1 MGAFSREQIEEKLAA
16 AAKGGYFLF
25 YEDLLT
31 EDAADDYQSRQAL
44 YRILG
49 EIDNENQDGI
59 NLTALVVD
67 RRSGMPGPGFFR
79 GLQKKSKK
87 AISPKRIYKTFRGEV
102 RKIFKEHNAPEQFGV
117 LVDAD
122 NHANSAKV
130 EEFLKTEIPGGRD
143 AIVCCACGK
152 DDQWDMS
159 PLERHHPEPFLRIRE
174 DLRGKKNAADFA
186 LSMRGAVM
194 LSTPNIRGI
203 IDVVLVY
210 SGDSDLSHLENFARP
225 YKVEFRQ
232 FNNQGERVHLVKQS
246 KRR

>member
-44 YRILG
+44 YRLLG
-49 EIDNENQDGI
+49 EINDESQGRLNP
-59 NLTALVVD
+59 TALVID
-67 RRSGMPGPGFFR
+67 ARTGMPGPGFFR
-79 GLQKKSKK
+79 GLQKKNKK
-87 AISPKRIYKTFRGEV
+87 PISPERIYKTFRGEV
-102 RKIFKEHNAPEQFGV
+102 REIFNEYDAPDQFGV
-117 LVDAD
+117 LIDAD
-122 NHANSAKV
+122 NHANSTKV

-152 DDQWDMS
+152 DEQWDMS
-159 PLERHHPEPFLRIRE
+159 PLERHHPESFLRIRE
-174 DLRGKKNAADFA
+174 DLRNKKNAADFA

-210 SGDSDLSHLENFARP
+210 SGDSDLSHLENFARL

-232 FNNQGERVHLVKQS
+232 FNNQGERVPLVKQS